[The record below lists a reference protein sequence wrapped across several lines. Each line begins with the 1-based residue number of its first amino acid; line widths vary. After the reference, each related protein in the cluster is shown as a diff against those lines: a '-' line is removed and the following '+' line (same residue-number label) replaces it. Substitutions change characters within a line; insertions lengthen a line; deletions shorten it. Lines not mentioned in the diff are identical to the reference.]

1 MIDRWSQV
9 IALANSF
16 SFVGA
21 SGCCRNLS
29 TQIGASAS
37 TTAVCAR
44 SLATRSA
51 VSWSVHPKIEKP
63 STHTMAAP
71 ITAPQIPGLRLGGNV
86 TDLMNHALPAP
97 QWGIAERS
105 ELSVRQAIRATTYA
119 IACGEERHFASTAI
133 STGRPK
139 ICLQANHPRALR
151 VPACVKPASLAR
163 QSLAK
168 PLSHGPKSRFRG
180 PRRCTLRRPNLRLY
194 KSTVR

>member
-44 SLATRSA
+44 SLAIRSA
-51 VSWSVHPKIEKP
+51 VSWSLHPKIEKP

-86 TDLMNHALPAP
+86 TDLMNHTLPAP
-97 QWGIAERS
+97 QWGIDERS
-105 ELSVRQAIRATTYA
+105 ELPARQAIRATTYA
-119 IACGEERHFASTAI
+119 IACGEERLFCFDGNLHRKTENMFAGKSPESRACARMRKACFSCKAKPRETAI
-133 STGRPK
+133 SWTKVAFSGTPP
-139 ICLQANHPRALR
+139 LYLAQAEP
-151 VPACVKPASLAR
+151 
-163 QSLAK
+163 
-168 PLSHGPKSRFRG
+168 PLI
-180 PRRCTLRRPNLRLY
+180 
-194 KSTVR
+194 